1 MRKEKEILLQVN
13 RLLPLTSHC
22 ALLTAGAA
30 EGIEM
35 GNALKQFIQGEG
47 LKDVQD
53 LYGAALAFL
62 STEYERFMRKKCELL
77 PIDPIHQ
84 VSFILAGKT
93 EKDSAMPFRLY
104 FLWTKKKLPQL
115 DGDEISFA
123 FSLPRRMGLEFQ
135 LNKICK
141 EKGPLREI
149 LEKVNGRNGAIER
162 TGGGSSSHHLWHDHP
177 GRISIRQ
184 SLKKTAHIFSEDG
197 MVVSSFKNAKS
208 PSLAVLKRRFFHPFP
223 DIEIVLG
230 LEQASPVLFMPV
242 KSR

>member
-1 MRKEKEILLQVN
+1 MSQIIVAQNSNGIVLAAENRAVQLDERGQEISFQVN
-13 RLLPLTSHC
+13 RLLPLTSHS
-22 ALLTAGAA
+22 ALLTMGAA
-30 EGIEM
+30 EGVEM
-35 GNALKQFIQGEG
+35 GNALKHFMEEEG

-53 LYGAALAFL
+53 LYGASLAFL

-104 FLWTKKKLPQL
+104 FLWTKKKLPRL

-141 EKGPLREI
+141 EKASLDEI
-149 LEKVNGRNGAIER
+149 LEKAMEGMKRLNER
-162 TGGGSSSHHLWHDHP
+162 EEVHP
-177 GRISIRQ
+177 PFTYAVITPEGYHSI
-184 SLKKTAHIFSEDG
+184 
-197 MVVSSFKNAKS
+197 N
-208 PSLAVLKRRFFHPFP
+208 P
-223 DIEIVLG
+223 
-230 LEQASPVLFMPV
+230 
-242 KSR
+242 